1 MIGNKELLNKLE
13 LGLENPRFEIINEFN
28 FDYIKRS
35 KSANFRYNLDQ
46 EMSEIANLLCENK
59 ESFIELFNSINIKWL
74 PNSDFIEVVQKD
86 EDKFIVIEGN
96 RRVAVLKIIA
106 NYDEYNQNIDK
117 LFWKAN
123 PEFPS

>member
-1 MIGNKELLNKLE
+1 MKL
-13 LGLENPRFEIINEFN
+13 EIINEFN
-28 FDYIKRS
+28 FDYINRS

-59 ESFIELFNSINIKWL
+59 ESFIELFNSINIKRL
-74 PNSDFIEVVQKD
+74 HNSDFIEVVQKD

-106 NYDEYNQNIDK
+106 NYDEYTK
-117 LFWKAN
+117 KYR
-123 PEFPS
+123 